1 MDSGWFPCA
10 YAMTHHVITV
20 DPDTSL
26 QEIASVFEQ
35 HGIKRVPVVKN
46 GQLVGIVSRANLVQ
60 TLATHRLQFFDH
72 AEKDKTVRETVMSR
86 IHGLHQT
93 GSTVDVTVDHGFGV
107 SSKEGKEHCSS
118 RNRGSLGRP

>member
-1 MDSGWFPCA
+1 MDS
-10 YAMTHHVITV
+10 
-20 DPDTSL
+20 
-26 QEIASVFEQ
+26 
-35 HGIKRVPVVKN
+35 
-46 GQLVGIVSRANLVQ
+46 VGIVSRANLVQ